1 MHPMLHTKVV
11 PIVFPTAISDNASP
25 TTTEI
30 DRDGFDYCTI
40 YLRIG
45 ATDIAMAA
53 CKVQESDTSGSNFV
67 DIAGTDLNSGTTD
80 IEGNTLALPSATADN
95 TFVVIHLDC
104 RGRKRYLDLVLT
116 SGNGTA
122 GSWLYAF
129 AILSRAK
136 QAPVT
141 NVGCAGTGGK
151 VVAI

>member
-30 DRDGFDYCTI
+30 DRLGFDYCSI

-53 CKVQESDTSGSNFV
+53 AKVQESDTSGSNFT
-67 DIAGTDLNSGTTD
+67 DITGTTLDGSTD
-80 IEGNTLALPSATADN
+80 IEGGTLALPTAGADN
-95 TFVVIHLDC
+95 TFIVWHIDC
-104 RGRKRYLDLVLT
+104 KARKRYLDLVIT
-116 SGNGTA
+116 AGNGTA
-122 GSWLYAF
+122 GTWLYAF

-136 QAPVT
+136 AGPVT
-141 NVGCAGTGGK
+141 NAGCAGTGGK
-151 VVAI
+151 VVAL